1 MRIFPEVLKKDTG
14 GESMKYTYQLH
25 KGEKALHAL
34 YNREELERLTTLQ
47 LREICK
53 IEKIVIG
60 VAYKLDRNYMID
72 TILKYRGQQQFEYI
86 QFDTESRNIE
96 VFQNLKSH
104 LKFINA
110 EKQFKIPVRIAAY
123 LDNDITL
130 EDQYIVTTDKKYGGN
145 VLLLDEQKNV
155 CGIWH
160 MVQQQEQNFLISDHN
175 MMQSDLK
182 EAMYK
187 NYSLGFLEEATS
199 RTFYAYYHGLSKL
212 SPTQYSCYTKT
223 ISELFIARTTQIDTT
238 LVIDFGTSNTALGA
252 YMDERQYTEHTKKE
266 LLKRGIQFGKTDK
279 VTFETTVQNGQKR
292 FAETL
297 PTVISIKD
305 CSDSNNITY
314 RYGYD
319 AVDTASKNSYGGKAS
334 IFYEIKK
341 WINSYQKIEEVYDEK
356 GNIAFVA
363 RKEIL
368 KQYFYYIIKAA
379 EQRHKCKYKKLHIT
393 SPIRQKQQF
402 LAMYQEI
409 LGEEYEILTTTALDE
424 GIAVLYNSI
433 SNQIENANFYEG
445 EQYKALVIDCGG
457 GTTDL
462 TSCIYTIEDNHITYK
477 LHLKTIYANGD
488 IHFGG
493 NNITYRIMQYLKVLF
508 SNYYAKKQTL
518 SISDIIQPNRSEIY
532 GFVDEFG
539 KKALYESL
547 EKQYLQ
553 CENSIPTQFAQYKEL
568 DTESYNK
575 VRSNFYFL
583 WNLAESIK
591 LDFYSEK
598 GITRTVFHKQGI
610 KKKDSDTKVIA
621 EQTWKLNINQANLQ
635 LVTDLPEI
643 IINKQEIDLLLK
655 GDIYNIIKKFVEPL
669 YDDDLLQDYSFI
681 KLTGQTSR
689 IDLFRDAMK
698 EYMAGKMIETA
709 KSQKTAQ
716 HYKLSCVEGA
726 IQYENAKKI
735 GLIAPTLTDEVPITP
750 YQLTAFTYN
759 GTEVVMMSSFEKI
772 TKTYG
777 FISKNIETETID
789 LLLKN
794 QENVT
799 LHIYQLILHYQQFE
813 QTTYEQTSAEYA
825 DKILQDDI
833 DNIADDEMKL
843 FTFSYGDKWGFY
855 TLPIARKEGQLL
867 IGQKKYFPF
876 ESDEWESSFF
886 DGTK

>member
-1 MRIFPEVLKKDTG
+1 
-14 GESMKYTYQLH
+14 MKYTYKLH
-25 KGEKALHAL
+25 KEQKTAHAV
-34 YNREELERLTTLQ
+34 YNREELEKLTTLQ

-60 VAYKLDRNYMID
+60 VAYKLDRNYMIQ

-86 QFDTESRNIE
+86 QFDTESRNRE
-96 VFQNLKSH
+96 VFKKLKSY
-104 LKFINA
+104 LKYIDA

-130 EDQYIVTTDKKYGGN
+130 DDQYTVTTDRQYGAN
-145 VLLLDEQKNV
+145 VLLLDEQKNI

-160 MVQQQEQNFLISDHN
+160 MVEKQQQYYLVNDHN
-175 MMQSDLK
+175 MMKLDIKQ
-182 EAMYK
+182 AMYK
-187 NYSLGFLEEATS
+187 NYSLGFLDSSTS
-199 RTFYAYYHGLSKL
+199 RAFYGYYHGLSKL
-212 SPTQYSCYTKT
+212 SPTVYPCYTKT
-223 ISELFIARTTQIDTT
+223 ISELLIACTEQIDTT

-252 YMDERQYTEHTKKE
+252 YMEERQYSEHTKKE
-266 LLKRGIQFGKTDK
+266 LQKRGIQFGQIDK
-279 VTFETTVQNGQKR
+279 VSFEVIDSQGEKTV
-292 FAETL
+292 AETI

-305 CSDSNNITY
+305 CSDNSNIVY

-319 AVDTASKNSYGGKAS
+319 AVYTALKDSYGGKAS
-334 IFYEIKK
+334 IFYEMKK
-341 WINSYQKIEEVYDEK
+341 WINSYEKIEEVYDEK

-368 KQYFYYIIKAA
+368 KQYFYYIIHTA
-379 EQRHKCKYKKLHIT
+379 EQRHKCRYKKLHIT

-402 LAMYQEI
+402 LMMYQEI
-409 LGEEYEILTTTALDE
+409 LGEDYTILTDTALDE

-433 SNQIENANFYEG
+433 ANQIKNANFDEH
-445 EQYKALVIDCGG
+445 EKYKALVIDCGG

-462 TSCIYTIEDNHITYK
+462 TSCVYTIQDNRITYQ
-477 LHLKTIYANGD
+477 LHLKTVYANGD

-508 SNYYAKKQTL
+508 SNYYEQKRVL
-518 SISDIIQPNRSEIY
+518 SISDVIQPNRTEIY

-539 KKALYESL
+539 RDVLYETL
-547 EKQYLQ
+547 EKQYIL
-553 CENSIPTQFAQYKEL
+553 CEDSIPTQFAKYKES

-583 WNLAESIK
+583 WNLAENIK
-591 LDFYSEK
+591 LDFYGEK
-598 GITRTVFHKQGI
+598 GITRTVFHEQGM
-610 KKKDSDTKVIA
+610 KKNYHDTKIIA
-621 EQTWKLNINQANLQ
+621 EQTWKLNVKKQDLQ
-635 LVTDLPEI
+635 LTTDLPEI
-643 IINKQEIDLLLK
+643 VVDKQEIDLLIK
-655 GDIYNIIKKFVEPL
+655 GDIYYIVKKFIEPL
-669 YDDDLLQDYSFI
+669 YYEDLLQDYSFI

-689 IDLFRDAMK
+689 IDLFREAMK

-709 KSQKTAQ
+709 KGKKTAQ

-735 GLIAPTLTDEVPITP
+735 GFIAPTLTDEVPITP
-750 YQLTAFTYN
+750 YQLTALTYN
-759 GTEVVMMSSFEKI
+759 DTEVVMMSSFEKI
-772 TKTYG
+772 SKTYG
-777 FISKNIETETID
+777 FVSKNIETETID

-794 QENVT
+794 QENVV
-799 LHIYQLILHYQQFE
+799 LHIYKLMVNYQQFR

-833 DNIADDEMKL
+833 DNITENEMKL

-855 TLPIARKEGQLL
+855 TLPIARKYGQLM
-867 IGQKKYFPF
+867 IGEKKYFPF